1 MSFLKELGRKF
12 QTRNDDEETLQEKII
27 EVHKKLRRLRNR
39 VKKTNNTSELK
50 ELYAEINVLS
60 KEKKNK
66 ESQLIKMVAKDFCY
80 FGVGVD
86 LSDVKKGPQVILLP
100 WGDVQNHL
108 LNIGTTRVGKTKF
121 MLSNIRQNIMKGD
134 NVIVIDPKGGIDHE
148 ILGSLVYFGEES
160 KRLKD
165 IMYVNPALPD
175 NSVCFNPLYGMEDD
189 EITSLITT
197 LIYPTTTPENEF
209 YARYIQSVLKQILSA
224 LTFQDMCLDRDKKI
238 REKAE
243 RKEMLKFVL
252 KYMKKDLEKLKE
264 KKEIEKH
271 NRLAKIYNKTHQ
283 DFTKLIEELKNS
295 GYERTPRSLITFREL
310 SYYLVGENLEKL
322 REDIKTYSTKKED
335 GTIDRELERKKQE
348 ITHLLEGTK
357 EVNKEF
363 HGKIAMSLINWINA
377 FSTGTLGE
385 LFCSIRINPLVQK
398 LHDKDSGL
406 ILLVHPLPLMF
417 KKLSEDINKMIM
429 KMLETC
435 YGLVSLSGR
444 ALGNKRTYIHLD
456 EGESSMYIGIE
467 SVLNKL
473 AGLGATANIYTQ
485 SFADFDSR
493 LGEIVSRVSKD
504 SLNTY
509 LIMRVNDPESVDKV
523 IALMGTTTYTKANF
537 IQNSEGISASY
548 TNETRNLLTHQDVI
562 KLDVGTAYLRN
573 RGRVIKLV
581 FPEMTDDLMRK
592 ISLKKQDVEKR
603 IDKLIETEK
612 MVKTALIQA
621 ENMSNNKPAE
631 VENKIEKE
639 LMETE
644 RRMSQAVEEISRI
657 DTSNVNVEA
666 FMQKTAG

>member
-1 MSFLKELGRKF
+1 MNFIKKMTKIFSE
-12 QTRNDDEETLQEKII
+12 RNEDEEAIKDEIVN
-27 EVHKKLRRLRNR
+27 VHKKLRILRDKAKNT
-39 VKKTNNTSELK
+39 KNTSELK
-50 ELYAEINVLS
+50 ELFAEIKVLS
-60 KEKKNK
+60 NEKKEKEAK
-66 ESQLIKMVAKDFCY
+66 LIKMVAQDFCY

-86 LSDVKKGPQVILLP
+86 LDNVKKGPHTILLP

-148 ILGSLVYFGEES
+148 ILGSLIYFAEES
-160 KRLKD
+160 RRLKD

-175 NSVCFNPLYGMEDD
+175 ESLCFNPLYGMEDD

-209 YARYIQSVLKQILSA
+209 YARYIQSILKQILSA
-224 LTFQDMCLDRDKKI
+224 LSFQDMVLDREKKA

-243 RKEMLKFVL
+243 KKEMLKYVL
-252 KYMKKDLEKLKE
+252 KCMKKDLDILK
-264 KKEIEKH
+264 KKKQRDKY
-271 NRLAKIYNKTHQ
+271 NNLAKAYNKTYE
-283 DFTKLIEELKNS
+283 DFCTLVEELSEK
-295 GYERTPRSLITFREL
+295 GFERIPRSLITFREL
-310 SYYLVGENLEKL
+310 SYYLIGENLEKL

-335 GTIDRELERKKQE
+335 GTIDKELERKKQE
-348 ITHLLEGTK
+348 VMHLLEGTK
-357 EVNKEF
+357 EINKEF
-363 HGKIAMSLINWINA
+363 HGKIALSLINWINA

-385 LFCSIRINPLVQK
+385 LFCSVRINPLIQK
-398 LHDKDSGL
+398 LHDKKSGL
-406 ILLVHPLPLMF
+406 ILLVHPLPLKF

-444 ALGNKRTYIHLD
+444 AMGNKRTYIHLD

-485 SFADFDSR
+485 SFADFDSK

-509 LIMRVNDPESVDKV
+509 LIMRVNDTESVEKS
-523 IALMGTTTYTKANF
+523 IALMGTKTFTKANF

-548 TNETRNLLTHQDVI
+548 TNETRNLITQEDII
-562 KLDVGTAYLRN
+562 KLDVGMAYLRN

-592 ISLKKQDVEKR
+592 INLSKQDVEKSYQM
-603 IDKLIETEK
+603 LIETEDR
-612 MVKTALIQA
+612 VVRAL
-621 ENMSNNKPAE
+621 
-631 VENKIEKE
+631 
-639 LMETE
+639 
-644 RRMSQAVEEISRI
+644 EEINGTNTKKMEE
-657 DTSNVNVEA
+657 TS
-666 FMQKTAG
+666 